1 MSAEC
6 DPAVPSSGC
15 GSCSDYVCDTCGF
28 ELWLPLWRFEHSRVG
43 LYDDA
48 RFPGRCI
55 VVLEEH
61 ATALESLDPGALAA
75 LMGDS
80 ARVGEAIRQVVG
92 ADRVNYAVLGNTEP
106 HIHVH
111 VIPRIHEIDP
121 VPSRPPWEHPSP
133 CESLSPARRQTLMAE
148 LVRVLRDGD
157 KRGAAT
163 GG

>member
-6 DPAVPSSGC
+6 DPEVPGTGR
-15 GSCSDYVCDTCGF
+15 GSCLGYACNTCGF
-28 ELWLPLWRFEHSRVG
+28 ELWLPLWQFEHSRVG
-43 LYDDA
+43 LYEDA

-61 ATALESLDPGALAA
+61 ATALESLNPTSLAA
-75 LMGDS
+75 LMRETT
-80 ARVGEAIRQVVG
+80 RVGEAIRRVVG
-92 ADRVNYAVLGNTEP
+92 ADHMNYAVLGNTEP

-121 VPSRPPWEHPSP
+121 VPSRPPWEHPDP
-133 CESLSPARRQTLMAE
+133 CEPLSLERRQTLMAE
-148 LVRVLRDGD
+148 LVRALRDGGE
-157 KRGAAT
+157 RGAAT